1 MSTLQLF
8 VVLSGLAVTVV
19 LGQLLPFGSPPPL
32 PTTGTFLFA
41 SMHEQSY
48 THILW
53 CDLPLVQKCVHI
65 SSFQS
70 YHTVPCLIYVLCI
83 DSFNFDG

>member
-1 MSTLQLF
+1 MSTLQLL
-8 VVLSGLAVTVV
+8 VALSGLAVTVV
-19 LGQLLPFGSPPPL
+19 LSQWCPVPFGNPPSL

-48 THILW
+48 SHIFW
-53 CDLPLVQKCVHI
+53 CDSPLVQIRMHT

-70 YHTVPCLIYVLCI
+70 YPYLARFMHYMH
-83 DSFNFDG
+83 

>member
-8 VVLSGLAVTVV
+8 VALSGLAVTVV
-19 LGQLLPFGSPPPL
+19 LSQLDENAFGDPPSL
-32 PTTGTFLFA
+32 PTKGTVLLA

-53 CDLPLVQKCVHI
+53 CDPPLVQN
-65 SSFQS
+65 
-70 YHTVPCLIYVLCI
+70 TCI
-83 DSFNFDG
+83 

>member
-8 VVLSGLAVTVV
+8 VALSGLAVTVV
-19 LGQLLPFGSPPPL
+19 LSQSDQYAFGNPPPL

-53 CDLPLVQKCVHI
+53 CDPPLVPYNTCIYAPFKVTI
-65 SSFQS
+65 
-70 YHTVPCLIYVLCI
+70 PC
-83 DSFNFDG
+83 